1 LTKPLFLL
9 RSPSLLM
16 NNPYPKLVDAKD
28 VPWWR
33 RILARLGIDTILYW
47 DRENF
52 KAPTPI
58 FVAWCGRHNVF
69 YLDYP
74 HGYDGRLIC
83 PLCLKEWEETMD
95 KLVSGGGRPEH
106 DN

>member
-1 LTKPLFLL
+1 MMKT
-9 RSPSLLM
+9 
-16 NNPYPKLVDAKD
+16 NPYPKLVDAKD

-47 DRENF
+47 DGENF